1 MAVTVSSQAYR
12 QGDAMTDD
20 LALELAIKD
29 ASISM
34 LQEKVLEL
42 QAHQERVISQ
52 LMEPTERMML
62 AGALAHNAGL
72 RPLRE
77 AITAGEAK
85 NIFVAMI
92 SVLKEYE

>member
-1 MAVTVSSQAYR
+1 
-12 QGDAMTDD
+12 
-20 LALELAIKD
+20 
-29 ASISM
+29 
-34 LQEKVLEL
+34 
-42 QAHQERVISQ
+42 
-52 LMEPTERMML
+52 MML